1 MSYGA
6 RELTLHKLEAN
17 KMSTELFLII
27 WILAAVAWEVYSLL
41 SKQKV
46 YTISDVM
53 SRLPRWTQVIIVL
66 AWIILMIH
74 WWF

>member
-1 MSYGA
+1 
-6 RELTLHKLEAN
+6 
-17 KMSTELFLII
+17 MSTELFLII